1 MTVQLLSF
9 PGCPNADAARE
20 ALRRA
25 LVAAG
30 LPPWIEEVDVTAPG
44 TPAERRDWG
53 SPTIL
58 VDGRDV
64 AGSGPTGPSCRLYDD
79 AKEGTRG
86 VPPDELIR
94 KAVDGARRRPGQ
106 WARSLALLPGAL
118 LPLLPSA
125 TCPACIAAYAG
136 VLFAIGLGFLFDE
149 RVLAPLIVA
158 FLAVGLVSVAWS
170 TVRHRRAGPLVATV
184 LGSAAVVTGR
194 LVWSLPAVLSG
205 GVALLIGASLWNL
218 WLKRP
223 RQEPL
228 VRLRLARK
236 EGTAP

>member
-1 MTVQLLSF
+1 MKVQLLSF
-9 PGCPNADAARE
+9 PGCPNADAARQ

-25 LVAAG
+25 LAAAE
-30 LPPWIEEVDVTAPG
+30 LPPGIEEVDVTAPG
-44 TPAERRDWG
+44 TPAELRDWG

-79 AKEGTRG
+79 AKGGTRG
-86 VPPDELIR
+86 VPPDEMIR
-94 KAVDGARRRPGQ
+94 MAVDGARRRPRQ
-106 WARSLALLPGAL
+106 WARSLWLIPGAL

-136 VLFAIGLGFLFDE
+136 VLSAVGLGFLFDE

-158 FLAVGLVSVAWS
+158 FLAVGLASVAWS
-170 TVRHRRAGPLVATV
+170 TRSHRRSGPLVASV
-184 LGSAAVVTGR
+184 LGSAVVAGR
-194 LVWSLPAVLSG
+194 LVWSAPALLYG

-223 RQEPL
+223 RREPL
-228 VRLRLARK
+228 VQLRLARK
-236 EGTAP
+236 EGTTP

>member
-1 MTVQLLSF
+1 MKIQLLSF
-9 PGCPNADAARE
+9 PGCPNAGAARE

-25 LVAAG
+25 LDAAG
-30 LPPWIEEVDVTAPG
+30 LPPRIEEVDVTAPG
-44 TPAERRDWG
+44 TPAELRDWG

-64 AGSGPTGPSCRLYDD
+64 AGAAPAGPSCRLHDD
-79 AKEGTRG
+79 AGKGKGG
-86 VPPDELIR
+86 VPPYELIR
-94 KAVDGARRRPGQ
+94 RAIEGARRPPRR
-106 WARSLALLPGAL
+106 WARSLASIPGAV

-136 VLFAIGLGFLFDE
+136 VLSAVGLGFLFDE

-158 FLAVGLVSVAWS
+158 FLAVGLASVAWS
-170 TVRHRRAGPLVATV
+170 TRSHRRPGPLVASL
-184 LGSAAVVTGR
+184 LGSTAVVAGR
-194 LVWSLPAVLSG
+194 LVWSAPALLYG

-218 WLKRP
+218 WLRRP

-228 VRLRLARK
+228 VHLRPARK
-236 EGTAP
+236 EGTTP